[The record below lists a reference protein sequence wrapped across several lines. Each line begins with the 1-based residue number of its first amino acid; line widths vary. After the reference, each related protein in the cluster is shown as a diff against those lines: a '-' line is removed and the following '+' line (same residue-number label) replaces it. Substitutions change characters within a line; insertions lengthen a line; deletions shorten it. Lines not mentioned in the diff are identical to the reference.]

1 MLDLRRLRLLRELA
15 RRGTITAVAEAL
27 SYSPSAVSQQLAA
40 LEKEAGVRLLE
51 PAGRRLRLTPQGDLL
66 VAHTQVLLEE
76 MERAEAELAQ
86 SLNETVGT
94 LRVAAFQTA
103 VLALVP
109 HALSQLM
116 RQHPSLRVEVTELE
130 PEVAL
135 PALVAGEFDLVLGE
149 EYPGHPLPRPRETE
163 RHDLLTD
170 ELRLITPAGWSE
182 RSLTSLASRPFV
194 LEPVGTTAREWA
206 TAACRQAGFE
216 PDVRYTSTDLQ
227 IHLRLAE
234 SGLAAALLPDLSGA
248 GDRHDVV
255 THRLQGRP
263 RRQIFSTVRRG
274 AARYPKVQ
282 AFTTALTAHGPA
294 RPGAGL
300 TARPGGE
307 GARAA
312 AQPRHT
318 ADVPPWQMSSQE

>member
-51 PAGRRLRLTPQGDLL
+51 PVGRRLRLTPQGDLL

-86 SLNETVGT
+86 SLNETAGT

-109 HALSQLM
+109 HALSQLE

-130 PEVAL
+130 PEAAL
-135 PALVAGEFDLVLGE
+135 PALAVGEFDLVLGE
-149 EYPGHPLPRPRETE
+149 EYPGQPLPRPRETE

-170 ELRLITPAGWSE
+170 ELRLVTPAGWGE

-248 GDRHDVV
+248 GDRQDVL

-274 AARYPKVQ
+274 AARHPKVQ
-282 AFTTALTAHGPA
+282 AFTTALQAHGP
-294 RPGAGL
+294 
-300 TARPGGE
+300 
-307 GARAA
+307 
-312 AQPRHT
+312 
-318 ADVPPWQMSSQE
+318 S

>member
-15 RRGTITAVAEAL
+15 RRGTIAAVAEAL

-51 PAGRRLRLTPQGDLL
+51 PAGRRVRLTAQADLL
-66 VAHTQVLLEE
+66 VAHTDVLLEE
-76 MERAEAELAQ
+76 MERAEAALAQ

-103 VLALVP
+103 VLVLVP
-109 HALSQLM
+109 HALSQLE
-116 RQHPSLRVEVTELE
+116 RQYPSLRVEVTELE

-149 EYPGHPLPRPRETE
+149 EYPGQPLPRPRETE

-170 ELRLITPAGWSE
+170 ELRLITPTGWSE
-182 RSLTSLASRPFV
+182 RSLPSLAARPFV
-194 LEPVGTTAREWA
+194 MEPVGTTAREWA

-216 PDVRYTSTDLQ
+216 PDARYTTTDLQ
-227 IHLRLAE
+227 IHLRLVE

-248 GDRHDVV
+248 GDRHDVAA
-255 THRLQGRP
+255 HRLQGRP
-263 RRQIFSTVRRG
+263 RRQIFTTVRGG
-274 AARYPKVQ
+274 AARHPKVQ
-282 AFTTALTAHGPA
+282 AFTTALKTPGP
-294 RPGAGL
+294 RPDS
-300 TARPGGE
+300 E
-307 GARAA
+307 RA
-312 AQPRHT
+312 
-318 ADVPPWQMSSQE
+318 

>member
-51 PAGRRLRLTPQGDLL
+51 PAGRRVRLTPQGDLL

-103 VLALVP
+103 VLALLP
-109 HALSQLM
+109 HALSQLA

-149 EYPGHPLPRPRETE
+149 EYPGQPLPRPRETE

-170 ELRLITPAGWSE
+170 ELRLITPAGWGE

-248 GDRHDVV
+248 GDRQDVL

-274 AARYPKVQ
+274 AARHPKVQ
-282 AFTTALTAHGPA
+282 AFTTALQAHGP
-294 RPGAGL
+294 
-300 TARPGGE
+300 
-307 GARAA
+307 
-312 AQPRHT
+312 
-318 ADVPPWQMSSQE
+318 S

>member
-15 RRGTITAVAEAL
+15 RRGTIAAVAQAL

-51 PAGRRLRLTPQGDLL
+51 PAGRRLRLTPQAGLL

-76 MERAEAELAQ
+76 MERAEAALAQ
-86 SLNETVGT
+86 SLSEIAGT
-94 LRVAAFQTA
+94 LRVAGFQTA

-109 HALSQLM
+109 HALSELE

-130 PEVAL
+130 PELAL
-135 PALVAGEFDLVLGE
+135 PALIAGEFDLILGE
-149 EYPGHPLPRPRETE
+149 EYPGFPLPRPRETE

-182 RSLTSLASRPFV
+182 RSLPCLASRPFV
-194 LEPVGTTAREWA
+194 MEPVGTTARQWA

-216 PDVRYTSTDLQ
+216 PDARYTTTDLQ
-227 IHLRLAE
+227 IHLRLVQ

-248 GDRHDVV
+248 GDRHDVAV
-255 THRLQGRP
+255 HRLHARP
-263 RRQIFSTVRRG
+263 SRQIFTTVRSG
-274 AARYPKVQ
+274 AAHHPKVQ
-282 AFTTALTAHGPA
+282 AFTTALKAHGP
-294 RPGAGL
+294 RPGLEQA
-300 TARPGGE
+300 
-307 GARAA
+307 
-312 AQPRHT
+312 
-318 ADVPPWQMSSQE
+318 

>member
-51 PAGRRLRLTPQGDLL
+51 PVGRRLRLTPQGDLL
-66 VAHTQVLLEE
+66 VAHAQVLLEE

-94 LRVAAFQTA
+94 LRVAAFQSA

-248 GDRHDVV
+248 GDRQDVV

-282 AFTTALTAHGPA
+282 AFTTALKAHGP
-294 RPGAGL
+294 
-300 TARPGGE
+300 
-307 GARAA
+307 
-312 AQPRHT
+312 
-318 ADVPPWQMSSQE
+318 SQTPILG

>member
-86 SLNETVGT
+86 SLDETVGT

-135 PALVAGEFDLVLGE
+135 PALAAGEFDLVLGE

-170 ELRLITPAGWSE
+170 ELRLITPSGWSE

-194 LEPVGTTAREWA
+194 MEPVGTTAREWA

-216 PDVRYTSTDLQ
+216 PDARYTSTDLQ

-248 GDRHDVV
+248 GDRQDVV

-282 AFTTALTAHGPA
+282 AFTTALKAHGP
-294 RPGAGL
+294 
-300 TARPGGE
+300 
-307 GARAA
+307 
-312 AQPRHT
+312 
-318 ADVPPWQMSSQE
+318 SQTPERG

>member
-51 PAGRRLRLTPQGDLL
+51 PVGRRLRLTPQGDLL
-66 VAHTQVLLEE
+66 VAHAQVLLEE

-248 GDRHDVV
+248 GDRQDVV

-282 AFTTALTAHGPA
+282 AFTTALKAHGP
-294 RPGAGL
+294 
-300 TARPGGE
+300 
-307 GARAA
+307 
-312 AQPRHT
+312 
-318 ADVPPWQMSSQE
+318 SQTPILG

>member
-15 RRGTITAVAEAL
+15 GRGTITAVAEAL

-51 PAGRRLRLTPQGDLL
+51 PAGRRVRLTPQGDLL

-76 MERAEAELAQ
+76 MERAEAALAQ

-109 HALSQLM
+109 HALSQLA

-149 EYPGHPLPRPRETE
+149 EYPGQPLPRPRETE

-182 RSLTSLASRPFV
+182 RSLPSLASRPFV
-194 LEPVGTTAREWA
+194 MEPVGTTAREWA

-216 PDVRYTSTDLQ
+216 PDARYTSTDLQ
-227 IHLRLAE
+227 IHLRLVE
-234 SGLAAALLPDLSGA
+234 SGLAAALLPDLSGVS
-248 GDRHDVV
+248 DRHEVV
-255 THRLQGRP
+255 AHRLHGRP
-263 RRQIFSTVRRG
+263 RRQIFTTVRRG
-274 AARYPKVQ
+274 AACHPKVQ
-282 AFTTALTAHGPA
+282 ALTSALKAHGP
-294 RPGAGL
+294 RPD
-300 TARPGGE
+300 PE
-307 GARAA
+307 RA
-312 AQPRHT
+312 
-318 ADVPPWQMSSQE
+318 